1 MRTPTRLRPARAL
14 ARPSAT
20 ACVLLLVVLAPS
32 FAASALEPDEQRLE
46 AARAQAAD
54 VATKI
59 DAAQAERA
67 ELEAQ
72 IARAEDDIASLH
84 ARLDDL
90 RARVRRRAAWL
101 YVRVSTPR
109 LDAVMATATAIDAAR
124 AAHLAASAGD
134 RDESVASQLQA
145 TARGLEDRQ
154 TQLRARRGDLED
166 VIASL
171 VSMRAELDARIQ
183 RAVVAARRVVR
194 DSGGATYAAPSSFTS
209 DAVWLAFRECTFAHE
224 SGGNYQIVSPDG
236 LYYGAW
242 QFAIPTWNAVAGRMG
257 RGDLVGV
264 LPSLASPA
272 DQDAVAH
279 QLWLE
284 RGNQP
289 WGGRC

>member
-1 MRTPTRLRPARAL
+1 LVVAVVVIV
-14 ARPSAT
+14 
-20 ACVLLLVVLAPS
+20 VLLAQASAV
-32 FAASALEPDEQRLE
+32 FAAESDEQRLD

-54 VATKI
+54 VASKI
-59 DAAQAERA
+59 DTAQAERTD
-67 ELEAQ
+67 LEAQ
-72 IARAEDDIASLH
+72 IARAESDIAALH
-84 ARLDDL
+84 VRLDDL
-90 RARVRRRAAWL
+90 RSRVRRRAAWL

-109 LDAVMATATAIDAAR
+109 LDAVIGSDTAIGAAR

-134 RDESVASQLQA
+134 HDESVASQVEA
-145 TARGLEDRQ
+145 TARGLDDLQ
-154 TQLRARRGDLED
+154 TKLRARRSELDD

-171 VSMRAELDARIQ
+171 ESMRPELDDRIQ
-183 RAVVAARRVVR
+183 RAVAAARRAAR
-194 DSGGATYAAPSSFTS
+194 DASSASGATYAAPSSFTD

-236 LYYGAW
+236 VYYGAW
-242 QFAIPTWNAVAGRMG
+242 QFAIPTWNAVAARIGRN
-257 RGDLVGV
+257 DLVGV
-264 LPSLASPA
+264 LPSQASPA

>member
-1 MRTPTRLRPARAL
+1 ML
-14 ARPSAT
+14 A
-20 ACVLLLVVLAPS
+20 VLVQ
-32 FAASALEPDEQRLE
+32 ASAVSAAEADERLDVV
-46 AARAQAAD
+46 RAQAAD
-54 VATKI
+54 VASRI

-67 ELEAQ
+67 DLEAQ
-72 IARAEDDIASLH
+72 IARAEADIAALH
-84 ARLDDL
+84 ERLDDL
-90 RARVRRRAAWL
+90 RSRARRRAAWL

-109 LDAVMATATAIDAAR
+109 LDAVIGTETAIGAAR

-134 RDESVASQLQA
+134 HDETVALQLQT

-154 TQLRARRGDLED
+154 VQLRTRRGELED

-171 VSMRAELDARIQ
+171 VSMRAELEQRIQ
-183 RAVVAARRVVR
+183 RAVAAARRVVR
-194 DSGGATYAAPSSFTS
+194 DTGGATYAAPSSFTS
-209 DAVWLAFRECTFAHE
+209 DAVWLTFRECTFAHE
-224 SGGNYQIVSPDG
+224 SGGNYRIVSPDG

-257 RGDLVGV
+257 RGDLVGL
-264 LPSLASPA
+264 LPSQAAPA

>member
-1 MRTPTRLRPARAL
+1 MVVCVLAL
-14 ARPSAT
+14 A
-20 ACVLLLVVLAPS
+20 LLAHAPAV
-32 FAASALEPDEQRLE
+32 FASESDEQRLD

-54 VATKI
+54 VASKI
-59 DAAQAERA
+59 DSAQAERA
-67 ELEAQ
+67 DLEAQ
-72 IARAEDDIASLH
+72 IARAEAGVTALH
-84 ARLDDL
+84 TRLDDL
-90 RARVRRRAAWL
+90 RSRVRRRAAWL

-109 LDAVMATATAIDAAR
+109 LDAVIGSDTAIGAAR
-124 AAHLAASAGD
+124 AAHLAATAGD
-134 RDESVASQLQA
+134 HDESVASQLDA
-145 TARGLEDRQ
+145 AARALEDQQ
-154 TQLRARRGDLED
+154 TKLRARRGELDD

-171 VSMRAELDARIQ
+171 QSMRAELDDRIQ
-183 RAVVAARRVVR
+183 RAVAAARRAAR
-194 DSGGATYAAPSSFTS
+194 DTGGGATYAAPSSFTD

-242 QFAIPTWNAVAGRMG
+242 QFAVPTWNAVAGRIG

-264 LPSLASPA
+264 LPSQASPA